1 MNIVSASFRHE
12 FYFMVF
18 TLCSL
23 LPPSPWSWYLV
34 RTRWSFPGKSAG
46 KESTC
51 NAGDPGSVLG
61 LGRSPREGICYPLQ
75 YSWAFP
81 GGSDGKEF
89 SCNVGDLG
97 SIPGLGKSPGGGHG
111 NPVQHPCLENL
122 HGQRSLWATVHGAQ
136 RVRHDWAIKHTLCFN
151 LDCISTRI
159 ILFPLHPVVWIQPS
173 GSQPQVWA
181 FLAPLSQT
189 WLAWTLF
196 FFLSQFKA
204 QKSFSAS
211 QLPLLELASTQ
222 GNSKFKFI
230 SLDSPILHFLSLV
243 ILTALLALQCL

>member
-18 TLCSL
+18 IPLCSL

-34 RTRWSFPGKSAG
+34 RTQWSFPGKSAG

-51 NAGDPGSVLG
+51 NAGDPGSIPG

-97 SIPGLGKSPGGGHG
+97 SIPGFGRSPGEGKGY
-111 NPVQHPCLENL
+111 PLQYSCLENPMDR
-122 HGQRSLWATVHGAQ
+122 GAWRATACAVAESDTTEQLSTAQ
-136 RVRHDWAIKHTLCFN
+136 ALN
-151 LDCISTRI
+151 
-159 ILFPLHPVVWIQPS
+159 
-173 GSQPQVWA
+173 G
-181 FLAPLSQT
+181 
-189 WLAWTLF
+189 
-196 FFLSQFKA
+196 
-204 QKSFSAS
+204 
-211 QLPLLELASTQ
+211 LPRWR
-222 GNSKFKFI
+222 
-230 SLDSPILHFLSLV
+230 
-243 ILTALLALQCL
+243 